1 MSNDIN
7 LVSGKAYELEKELKR
22 LKALRIA
29 AVVSLISVSLISV
42 LLFVITILLPISSV
56 KRDQEKTIS
65 SIALLR
71 EKLSKYSLINDRV
84 KNISEITKQRK
95 NYSTITN
102 LLIDKVPTDLSVD
115 ILTIEDGVV
124 TISVGGVSL
133 IPVNEYINTVIAL
146 GDKKQGIS
154 GLVVESLVLNNNTGK
169 YILTL
174 QADIL

>member
-7 LVSGKAYELEKELKR
+7 LVSGKAYEFEKELKR
-22 LKALRIA
+22 LKIIRVA
-29 AVVSLISVSLISV
+29 AIVSLVTVSLISI
-42 LLFVITILLPISSV
+42 LLFLITLLLPISSV
-56 KRDQEKTIS
+56 KKDQEKTIS

-71 EKLSKYSLINDRV
+71 QKLTKYSLINDRV

-95 NYSTITN
+95 NYSIITN
-102 LLIDKVPTDLSVD
+102 KLLSKVPADLSVD
-115 ILTIEDGVV
+115 ILTIEDGAIS
-124 TISVGGVSL
+124 ISVGGVSL
-133 IPVNEYINTVIAL
+133 VPINEYINSIVEL
-146 GDKKQGIS
+146 GDKKDGIS

>member
-22 LKALRIA
+22 LKALRIT
-29 AVVSLISVSLISV
+29 AVVALVSVALISV
-42 LLFVITILLPISSV
+42 LLFLITLLLPISSV
-56 KRDQEKTIS
+56 KKDQEKTIS
-65 SIALLR
+65 SIALLKD
-71 EKLSKYSLINDRV
+71 KLAKYSLINDRV
-84 KNISEITKQRK
+84 KNIAEITKQRK

-102 LLIDKVPTDLSVD
+102 TLIEKVPTDLSVD
-115 ILTIEDGVV
+115 ILTIEDGVIS
-124 TISVGGVSL
+124 ISVGGVSL
-133 IPVNEYINTVIAL
+133 IPINEYINTVIDI
-146 GDKKQGIS
+146 GEKKQGIS